1 MNEIY
6 TMQTTPC
13 ECKSF
18 STGFA
23 TGAGIVAGVAV
34 TGAALA
40 ALYYLL
46 KKR

>member
-1 MNEIY
+1 MNEIN

-13 ECKSF
+13 ECQSF
-18 STGFA
+18 SNGFA

-40 ALYYLL
+40 VLIYIM